1 MQTKIIIDSTVDLI
15 PELKARTTVVPLT
28 VHFGEEEY
36 IDGVTITHQQFYEKL
51 VETDVLPRTSQAS
64 PVAFAKAYKEVAQSG
79 CQAVVL
85 TVSET
90 FSGTY
95 QSAMIAA
102 QDYEDVI
109 VVDTGSVAIGEG
121 ILAEYALSL
130 AQEGLDA
137 RTIAL
142 QLEEAKQKIR
152 IVALVDTLEYL
163 KKGGRISS
171 AAAFAGG
178 LLNLKPVLSVEH
190 GEIKVLGKARG
201 SRQGNNLLVSEI
213 DKAGGVNFDMP
224 VLLGYT
230 GLSDA
235 LLQKYIRDSEALW
248 AHSKTALSQTI
259 IGSVIGTHV
268 GPGAVAVAFF
278 AANG

>member
-64 PVAFAKAYKEVAQSG
+64 PAAFAKAYKEVAQSG

-109 VVDTGSVAIGEG
+109 VVDTGSVAIGAG

-248 AHSKTALSQTI
+248 AHSKIALSQTI

-278 AANG
+278 AR